1 MVGSVTT
8 RWSQP
13 GRVFAEKGLSE
24 EHPTYWLI
32 YAQVPDQKPI
42 VGRVGWELSPTGEKV
57 RRVEGRELGPGE
69 HWAWGKHGIYIA
81 EGSRHDERTDVYVED
96 NASLR
101 TEKDVFEF
109 FHLEYLEPREREC

>member
-1 MVGSVTT
+1 MKHWRVAPNPWGGVRNRTPPP
-8 RWSQP
+8 P
-13 GRVFAEKGLSE
+13 GAG
-24 EHPTYWLI
+24 
-32 YAQVPDQKPI
+32 
-42 VGRVGWELSPTGEKV
+42 GEQ
-57 RRVEGRELGPGE
+57 
-69 HWAWGKHGIYIA
+69 WAGGKHGIYIA

>member
-1 MVGSVTT
+1 MC
-8 RWSQP
+8 
-13 GRVFAEKGLSE
+13 
-24 EHPTYWLI
+24 
-32 YAQVPDQKPI
+32 
-42 VGRVGWELSPTGEKV
+42 
-57 RRVEGRELGPGE
+57 GRELGPGE